1 MRSAA
6 VAVRMTAQSRNG
18 SARTRSEVAV
28 YLCEYKP
35 AVLGVVLRNAVV
47 VATANS
53 QLQELEGRVFPHQ
66 APAVLIVM
74 ANVAIRIEIFGG
86 DLEVMSLGDRPV
98 GFEQA
103 DHLLAPRGEV
113 LVGDVVR
120 FREPRDRPGTQAG
133 EDVLHLPAFAGGV
146 VEVGAR
152 PDAPRGLHVLGT
164 QAVLLAVRR
173 G

>member
-53 QLQELEGRVFPHQ
+53 QLQELEGRVFPHD
-66 APAVLIVM
+66 APAVLVVV
-74 ANVAIRIEIFGG
+74 ANVAIRIEIFRGE
-86 DLEVMSLGDRPV
+86 LEVMSLRDRPV
-98 GFEQA
+98 GFAEA
-103 DHLLAPRGEV
+103 DHLLALRREVFVADVIRFLQPDNRPSPQPGEK
-113 LVGDVVR
+113 
-120 FREPRDRPGTQAG
+120 A
-133 EDVLHLPAFAGGV
+133 LHLPALAG
-146 VEVGAR
+146 
-152 PDAPRGLHVLGT
+152 
-164 QAVLLAVRR
+164 
-173 G
+173 